1 MPLGRREQTDR
12 LKARRLLHG
21 LIRRHFSTAELRH
34 LCFDIGVEFDSLSSS
49 GGRDDY
55 ITALLLY
62 SFRTSATERL
72 LQRLRELRPEAD
84 WPTIKQLES

>member
-1 MPLGRREQTDR
+1 
-12 LKARRLLHG
+12 
-21 LIRRHFSTAELRH
+21 
-34 LCFDIGVEFDSLSSS
+34 VEFDSLSSS